1 MSTIKTDMDAI
12 IKRIKDRRL
21 ELGYSFQD
29 LAEKTNMSKST
40 LQRYETGAIGNVP
53 LDKLEVLAKALFVSP
68 AYLMGWDEEKPEP
81 ETKDDPLMV
90 VAAHHSDYDW
100 SEEQLKEIDRFINFV
115 KQEKNNQR

>member
-1 MSTIKTDMDAI
+1 MMKTDMDAI
-12 IKRIKDRRL
+12 IKRIRDRRL

-53 LDKLEVLAKALFVSP
+53 LDKLEVLAKALFVTP
-68 AYLMGWDEEKPEP
+68 AYLMGWEEEKPEP
-81 ETKDDPLMV
+81 KAKDDPLMV

-100 SEEQLKEIDRFINFV
+100 SESQLNEIERFINFV
-115 KQEKNNQR
+115 KQEKEKEK